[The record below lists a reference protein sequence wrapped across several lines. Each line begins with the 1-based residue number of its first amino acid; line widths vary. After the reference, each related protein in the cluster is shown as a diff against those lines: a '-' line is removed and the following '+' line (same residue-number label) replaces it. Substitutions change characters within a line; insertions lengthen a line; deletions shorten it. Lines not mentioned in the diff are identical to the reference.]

1 MRRGKTSI
9 RIVDTSFSADI
20 RIASEGFE
28 VANDINTRAPPLRD
42 KWLNLVD
49 DL

>member
-1 MRRGKTSI
+1 MRREKNLDPDCI
-9 RIVDTSFSADI
+9 SFPADI
-20 RIASEGFE
+20 RITNEGFE
-28 VANDINTRAPPLRD
+28 TANDINTRAPPLRD